1 MRLRL
6 FTGAFLTSL
15 AAGSVAAADLIE
27 PWDSGFSNFELFVAV
42 TAKPRS
48 RAVASL
54 AGFGVGGGVSL
65 GTWVSQTDAEESQN
79 GFVGILTRPLS
90 PRMEVDVWGE
100 VVVVNTLDEDARRRE
115 AQWGGGTEWSLALP
129 RVVPYARAS
138 HASTAE
144 GRQLRGLTGL
154 MLPVGSLLELHLEA
168 AAEQPGAGPWLT
180 SLALGPNLLLHPRV
194 ELLPEIAY
202 VIDRAAGEATWVA
215 TIGIVIDPRRRR
227 TGSGS

>member
-6 FTGAFLTSL
+6 FTGAFLASL
-15 AAGSVAAADLIE
+15 ALGPAAAADLIE

-42 TAKPRS
+42 TAKPSS

-54 AGFGVGGGVSL
+54 AGFGVADGVSL
-65 GTWVSQTDAEESQN
+65 GTWISRTDAEESQN

-100 VVVVNTLDEDARRRE
+100 IVVVDTLDQDERRRE
-115 AQWGGGTEWSLALP
+115 VQWGVGTEWSLAFP

-138 HASTAE
+138 HASTVE
-144 GRQLRGLTGL
+144 GGQLRGLTGL

-202 VIDRAAGEATWVA
+202 VNDRAAGETTWVA

-227 TGSGS
+227 AGSGA